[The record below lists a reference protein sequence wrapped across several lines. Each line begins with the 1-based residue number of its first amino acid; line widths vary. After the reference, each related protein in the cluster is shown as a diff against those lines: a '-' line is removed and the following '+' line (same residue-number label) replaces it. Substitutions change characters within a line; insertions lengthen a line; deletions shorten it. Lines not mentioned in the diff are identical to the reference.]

1 MKSILTKS
9 ALETQKYA
17 SCWVEGLK
25 AGDLVL
31 LQGDLGAGKTTFV
44 EGLVQGL
51 KIKEASVH
59 SPTFSLIHEYR
70 GPLSLV
76 HVDLYRLNSLEE
88 LQELAL
94 EEYWQKQA
102 ICVVEWAERF
112 PTYWPSSAYWIK
124 FEKKDKNHREIFI
137 QSHYDPRTKE

>member
-9 ALETQKYA
+9 ALETQELA
-17 SCWVEGLK
+17 SSWVKSLK
-25 AGDLVL
+25 GGDLVL

-44 EGLVQGL
+44 EGLVKGL
-51 KIKEASVH
+51 KIKNASVH
-59 SPTFSLIHEYR
+59 SPTFSLIHEYV

-76 HVDLYRLNSLEE
+76 HVDLYRLNSIEE

-112 PTYWPSSAYWIK
+112 PAYWPSSAYWIQFK
-124 FEKKDKNHREIFI
+124 KKDKNHREIII
-137 QSHYDPRTKE
+137 QNNYDSRSKE